1 MKRSLC
7 SLALLAAAA
16 CGGGGDNVVVRASL
30 GEGQPVAD
38 LPVRLLPYDRQA
50 ILDSLARDA
59 ESPEPRLPDDAM
71 ERLRTLQADEARVKP
86 QGDSAAAR
94 AVAARAAYVAQL
106 DSIRA
111 ARAKWLEDRREDFE
125 AAARDRNSKSL
136 AEQSDTTD
144 AAGRAAFAAE
154 DGRWWAAARYVL
166 PDRVLEWY
174 VPVRV
179 RADRDSVVVRLDRA
193 NAKSEP
199 FF

>member
-16 CGGGGDNVVVRASL
+16 CGGGDNVVVRASL

-38 LPVRLLPYDRQA
+38 LPVRLIPYDRQA

-59 ESPEPRLPDDAM
+59 ESPEPRLPADAM
-71 ERLRTLQADEARVKP
+71 ERLRTLQAEAERVKP
-86 QGDSAAAR
+86 QGDSAVAR
-94 AVAARAAYVAQL
+94 AVAARNAYVAQL
-106 DSIRA
+106 DSIRT

-125 AAARDRNSKSL
+125 AAAEERNREGL
-136 AEQSDTTD
+136 VEVADTTD
-144 AAGRAAFAAE
+144 ATGRASLAA
-154 DGRWWAAARYVL
+154 DAGRWWAVARYVL
-166 PDRVLEWY
+166 PDQVLEWY

-179 RADRDSVVVRLDRA
+179 REDRDSVVVRLDRA